1 MQCKKFIDDTIIWPE
16 EKLSEESIWK
26 YKIMFSTK
34 YIVKDWKMG
43 IDVPNNIMLN
53 QGRKKISE
61 KDFLFLIK
69 IAEKKWK
76 VGIDFEKNVVL

>member
-1 MQCKKFIDDTIIWPE
+1 MYFKKIIDDTIIWPE

-26 YKIMFSTK
+26 YKIRFSTK

-43 IDVPNNIMLN
+43 IYVPNNIVLN

-76 VGIDFEKNVVL
+76 VEINFEKNLVL